1 MSLTL
6 ILVLIIIKK
15 GRSQRNKMRMT
26 RLDLL
31 ELFSGFLVCRKRMTL
46 HIFLRITTSA
56 SILWLSPNYK
66 NDGG

>member
-6 ILVLIIIKK
+6 MHVFIIINK

-31 ELFSGFLVCRKRMTL
+31 ELFSGF
-46 HIFLRITTSA
+46 HPGEIWSA
-56 SILWLSPNYK
+56 EK
-66 NDGG
+66 G